1 MSTKLQPTN
10 PIFANR
16 KAPWAVKFL
25 FCSIGTIAVC
35 SGVAEAQQ
43 PWELAEQSLQ
53 APAVTQS
60 EADAPATSFG
70 MNLLD
75 LMFKG
80 GGLMVPLALLS
91 LVVVAVGFE
100 RLIALRRRAVAPRG
114 LLAGL
119 NRLGEHTA
127 GDSVTGRS
135 LGGRSLDLLAVRS
148 LCDRYPSAAA
158 RVADAMLRKAGRP
171 EGEIDQAIN
180 EAAQRE
186 ADRLHGGVRTLNMA
200 ASVAPLI
207 GLLGTVWGMIQAF
220 FATSNLGSQ
229 TNQTQALAE
238 GIYIALVTTLAGLTI
253 AIPAALLAH
262 WFEGLILR
270 RMNETAEVLTRLA
283 PLIDP
288 SHGAAGADSQAA
300 RRRTT
305 IEPAHGPGPPHT
317 ASRIS

>member
-1 MSTKLQPTN
+1 MVVLCLIAQL
-10 PIFANR
+10 
-16 KAPWAVKFL
+16 AV
-25 FCSIGTIAVC
+25 SA
-35 SGVAEAQQ
+35 GVAVAQQ
-43 PWELAEQSLQ
+43 PWELAEQALQ
-53 APAVTQS
+53 TPVETPSVAEAPAP
-60 EADAPATSFG
+60 APFG
-70 MNLLD
+70 MNLLE
-75 LMFKG
+75 LLFKG
-80 GGLMVPLALLS
+80 GGLMIPLALMS
-91 LVVVAVGFE
+91 LVVVAVAFE
-100 RLIALRRRAVAPRG
+100 RLIALRRRALAPRG

-135 LGGRSLDLLAVRS
+135 LGGRGLDLLAVRS

-158 RVADAMLRKAGRP
+158 RVANAMLRKAGRP
-171 EGEIDQAIN
+171 EGEIDQAIT

-220 FATSNLGSQ
+220 FAASNLGGEM
-229 TNQTQALAE
+229 NQTQALAE

-262 WFEGLILR
+262 WFEGIILR
-270 RMNETAEVLTRLA
+270 RMHETAEVLTRLA
-283 PLIDP
+283 PLLDP
-288 SHGAAGADSQAA
+288 SVEPSLGPTSTESQAP

-305 IEPAHGPGPPHT
+305 IESAHGPGQPH
-317 ASRIS
+317 AAPRMS